1 MRAIVLLSGGLD
13 STVCLA
19 FALREIEVA
28 LCLTADYGQMAAA
41 REIAAARA
49 LAAHYGLQHAV
60 VDLPFL
66 SRLSEGSLFGKSP
79 LPEPEDSDLD
89 DPETR
94 ESTAR
99 SVWVPNRNGVLVN
112 VAASYAEAL
121 GCERIIAGF
130 NREEAAGFPDNSP
143 GFVDAVNTCFRYST
157 GNRVRLVSYTLHL
170 DKTEIVQLG
179 RRLEVPWNLI
189 WSCYRGGSQPCGV
202 CESCRRLRRA
212 MDNA

>member
-1 MRAIVLLSGGLD
+1 MKGIVLLSGGLD

-41 REIAAARA
+41 REIASARA

-66 SRLSEGSLFGKSP
+66 KGLSEASLFGKSP
-79 LPEPEDSDLD
+79 LPELKDSDLD
-89 DPETR
+89 HPERR
-94 ESTAR
+94 EHAAR
-99 SVWVPNRNGVLVN
+99 SVWIPNRNGVLVN

-121 GCERIIAGF
+121 GCERIITGF
-130 NREEAAGFPDNSP
+130 NREEAVGFPDNSP
-143 GFVDAVNTCFRYST
+143 GFVDAVNDCFRYST
-157 GNRVRLVSYTLHL
+157 ANRVRLVSYTLHL

-179 RRLEVPWNLI
+179 RRLEVPWDLM

-202 CESCRRLRRA
+202 CESCLRLRRA
-212 MDNA
+212 IKNA